1 MRFDQFKG
9 LNKWA
14 KQKVRRTKLVH
25 EVGKE
30 IRANGKEVPFDRVR
44 RVPCVEKVAYS
55 KVRGRYIPFAG
66 VLHRYTLSS
75 GVVLEEFLQATIH
88 SGGPV
93 YHIALRNADS
103 GEVLLES
110 LWSDAELAT
119 A

>member
-30 IRANGKEVPFDRVR
+30 IRPNGTEVPFDRVR
-44 RVPCVEKVAYS
+44 RVACVEKSVYS
-55 KVRGRYIPFAG
+55 KVRASYKLFAG
-66 VLHRYTLSS
+66 DLHRYTLAN
-75 GVVLEEFLQATIH
+75 GTVLEEYVQAVIH

-93 YHIALRNADS
+93 YHIALRDSTS
-103 GEVLLES
+103 GEVVPES
-110 LWSDAELAT
+110 LWTDDELAR

>member
-1 MRFDQFKG
+1 MRLDQYKG

-30 IRANGKEVPFDRVR
+30 IRSNGTEVPFDRVR
-44 RVPCVEKVAYS
+44 RVPCVVKSVYS
-55 KVRGRYIPFAG
+55 KVRARYKPFAG
-66 VLHRYTLSS
+66 DLYRYTLVN
-75 GVVLEEFLQATIH
+75 GTVLEEFLQATIN

-93 YHIALRNADS
+93 YHIALRNAES
-103 GEVLLES
+103 GEVVPES
-110 LWSDAELAT
+110 LWTDAELAK